1 MTKINEWLTARIE
14 ESGKSRARIARETG
28 TDIQNIERWA
38 SGKYEPSGFFL
49 DVLLNYF
56 GYEICIDGEP
66 YGLDELGR
74 YTEEQKKKSGICRQE
89 VSTKIG
95 EYKNFIQNMVYRCDL
110 VRLSKFE
117 EVVNGYGGKVTIERK
132 KK

>member
-1 MTKINEWLTARIE
+1 MAKINEWLTARIE
-14 ESGKSRARIARETG
+14 ESGKSRGRIAREMG

-38 SGKYEPSGFFL
+38 SGKHEPSGFFL

-56 GYEICIDGEP
+56 GYEIRIDGEP

-89 VSTKIG
+89 ASIKIG

>member
-1 MTKINEWLTARIE
+1 MAKINEWLTARIK
-14 ESGKSRARIARETG
+14 ESGKTVYRIAKESGVESETLM
-28 TDIQNIERWA
+28 RWCK
-38 SGKYEPSGFFL
+38 GIHEPTGFFTE
-49 DVLLNYF
+49 VMLNYF
-56 GYEICIDGEP
+56 DYEIRIDGEP

-89 VSTKIG
+89 VSIKIG

>member
-1 MTKINEWLTARIE
+1 MQKINEWLSEQIK
-14 ESGKSRARIARETG
+14 ESGKSRGRIAREIG

-38 SGKYEPSGFFL
+38 SGRYEPSGFFL

-56 GYEICIDGEP
+56 GFEIRIDGEP

-74 YTEEQKKKSGICRQE
+74 YTEEQKKKSGICRQDMS
-89 VSTKIG
+89 VKIG
-95 EYKNFIQNMVYRCDL
+95 EYKNFIQNLVNRGGL